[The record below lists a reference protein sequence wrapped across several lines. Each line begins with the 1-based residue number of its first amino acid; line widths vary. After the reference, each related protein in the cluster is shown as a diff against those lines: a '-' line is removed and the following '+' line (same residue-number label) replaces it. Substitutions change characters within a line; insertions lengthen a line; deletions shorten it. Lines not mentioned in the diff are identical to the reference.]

1 MYSFSCISGSV
12 YAPAA
17 SVHASVTC
25 EFTPMHT
32 PGMGSPTPQPT
43 PRHTPASSTTRPV
56 SAKPVTANGAP
67 RLTESSFTV
76 TRMCDG
82 CSVHAGAAA
91 VSDGV
96 YGEGGGEAATSV
108 YTPLCRLRNSKLP
121 SAATATVQAV
131 EAQSSAAAREEEE
144 RHAPLS
150 ELICIW
156 TPVMA

>member
-1 MYSFSCISGSV
+1 MYSFSFISGSV

-32 PGMGSPTPQPT
+32 PGMGSPTPHNT

-82 CSVHAGAAA
+82 CSVHAGAVA

-96 YGEGGGEAATSV
+96 YGEGRERDSHQRVHAALQVAELEAAV
-108 YTPLCRLRNSKLP
+108 GRHGHG
-121 SAATATVQAV
+121 AGGGGAVQ
-131 EAQSSAAAREEEE
+131 R
-144 RHAPLS
+144 R
-150 ELICIW
+150 
-156 TPVMA
+156 